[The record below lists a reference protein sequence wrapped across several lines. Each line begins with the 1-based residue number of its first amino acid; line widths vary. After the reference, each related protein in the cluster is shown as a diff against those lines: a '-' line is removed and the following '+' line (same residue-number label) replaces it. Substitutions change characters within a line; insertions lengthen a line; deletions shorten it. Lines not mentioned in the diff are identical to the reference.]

1 MTVSCAGGN
10 AGGQP
15 SYRDVEPSSWST
27 ADVVGFV
34 RDAAPGHPCC
44 DFFKHTS
51 GFVLSSLSLEDIT
64 RQARDPDAAVSIH
77 SALQRFQAGHV
88 STEAKQ
94 PCDWMFTTGESR
106 GVCSARPEL
115 LRLGATSPKENA
127 PQREITL
134 FIKTPLGV
142 AVELHVQSS
151 STVAEVKAQLYH
163 QESTPTHEQRL
174 MWNGTALL
182 DERKLEAYGVGHG
195 ASLLLVPRVSMPA
208 VGPGHHA
215 RRGLLMVPGGKAWQ
229 PHQPEAP
236 HLQVVC
242 PSRLRHFA
250 MTLDF
255 NSDHDLRAFTS
266 AARCRMPTPIVEIVQ
281 KCRGKAPVR
290 SSAHMDSS
298 SDAVRLETVGDMLVP
313 NTRYEAIIYLDG
325 RIEGGTGQLRATFVA
340 GGRIS

>member
-1 MTVSCAGGN
+1 MIDSFAIGLAGGH
-10 AGGQP
+10 P
-15 SYRDVEPSSWST
+15 HYRDVEPSSWST
-27 ADVVGFV
+27 ADVVDFV
-34 RDAAPGHPCC
+34 RDVAPGHPCC
-44 DFFKHTS
+44 DCFRHTS
-51 GFVLSSLSLEDIT
+51 GFVFSSLSLEDIT
-64 RQARDPDAAVSIH
+64 RQARDPEAAVSIH
-77 SALQRFQAGHV
+77 SALQRLQAGHL
-88 STEAKQ
+88 STEPKH
-94 PCDWMFTTGESR
+94 PCDWMFTTGKSQ
-106 GVCSARPEL
+106 GVSSARPEL
-115 LRLGATSPKENA
+115 LRLGASSPKEHA
-127 PQREITL
+127 PQRDITL
-134 FIKTPLGV
+134 FVKTPLGV
-142 AVELHVQSS
+142 AVELHMRSS
-151 STVAEVKAQLYH
+151 NTVAEVKAQLYH

-195 ASLLLVPRVSMPA
+195 ASLLLVPRVSLPTI
-208 VGPGHHA
+208 GPGHHS

-255 NSDHDLRAFTS
+255 SSDQDLRAFTA
-266 AARCRMPTPIVEIVQ
+266 AARCRTSTPVVEIVQ

-290 SSAHMDSS
+290 SAAHMDST
-298 SDAVRLETVGDMLVP
+298 SDTVRFESVGDVLVP

-325 RIEGGTGQLRATFVA
+325 RVEGGAGQLRATFVA